1 MASHDLT
8 EEELPAD
15 GTLLT
20 ARGVR
25 SRAALLAAARR
36 LFGSKGYAN
45 TKIADITQEAGRA
58 LGSFYTYFSNKEEI
72 LEQLA
77 EDFKAEIDARLTE
90 LDLTNEE
97 PYEVVREL
105 CAVYWDSCRNH
116 SAELASIFQ
125 ASMLDERFAER
136 WRDIR
141 SDARRNIAAGIRA
154 VGRAGRVGNPDPDA
168 TASALGS
175 MMDYFC
181 YVWLIEGGEAGQ
193 SSLPDEVAIDTMA
206 RVLYR
211 TLFAAPEPVRR
222 DPSSSDQE
230 GSARR

>member
-1 MASHDLT
+1 VTTDNMS
-8 EEELPAD
+8 EEALPAD
-15 GTLLT
+15 GALLT

-36 LFGSKGYAN
+36 LFESKGYAK

-58 LGSFYTYFSNKEEI
+58 LGTFYTYFSNKEEV

-77 EDFKAEIDARLTE
+77 EDFKAEIDARVTK
-90 LDLTNEE
+90 LDLSGGE
-97 PYEVVREL
+97 PYEVIREL
-105 CAVYWDSCRNH
+105 CAVYWHSCRDH
-116 SAELASIFQ
+116 SAELAAIFQ

-141 SDARRNIAAGIRA
+141 ADARRNIAAGIRA
-154 VGRAGRVGNPDPDA
+154 VGKAGRVQNPEPDA

-193 SSLPDEVAIDTMA
+193 SPLTDEVAIDAMA
-206 RVLYR
+206 RVMYR
-211 TLFAAPEPVRR
+211 TVFAEPEP
-222 DPSSSDQE
+222 
-230 GSARR
+230 ARR

>member
-1 MASHDLT
+1 MSSG
-8 EEELPAD
+8 ESGSESLPAD

-58 LGSFYTYFSNKEEI
+58 LGSFYTYFENKEEV

-77 EDFKAEIDARLTE
+77 EDFKAEIDGRLME
-90 LDLTNEE
+90 LDLTAAE
-97 PYEVVREL
+97 PYEVIREL
-105 CAVYWDSCRNH
+105 CAVYWDSCRKH
-116 SAELASIFQ
+116 SAELAAIFQ

-141 SDARRNIAAGIRA
+141 ADARRNIAAGIRA
-154 VGRAGRVGNPDPDA
+154 VDQARGVENPDPDA

-181 YVWLIEGGEAGQ
+181 YVWLIEGGEAGR
-193 SSLPDEVAIDTMA
+193 SSLPDEVAIDTMT

-211 TLFAAPEPVRR
+211 TVFAEPEPIRR
-222 DPSSSDQE
+222 E
-230 GSARR
+230 GANSEHERTG

>member
-1 MASHDLT
+1 MKA
-8 EEELPAD
+8 EEAAAQTLPAD

-25 SRAALLAAARR
+25 TRAALLAAARR
-36 LFGSKGYAN
+36 LIDSKGYPN
-45 TKIADITQEAGRA
+45 TTIADITREAGRA
-58 LGSFYTYFSNKEEI
+58 LGSFYTYFANKEEI

-77 EDFKAEIDARLTE
+77 EDFKAEIDARMTE
-90 LDLTNEE
+90 LDLTRSD

-105 CAVYWDSCRNH
+105 CAVYWESCRNH
-116 SAELASIFQ
+116 SAELAAIFQ

-154 VGRAGRVGNPDPDA
+154 VAKSGGAENPDPEA

-181 YVWLIEGGEAGQ
+181 YVWLVEGGESGR
-193 SSLPDEVAIDTMA
+193 STLPDDVAIDTMA

-211 TLFAAPEPVRR
+211 TVFAEPEPA
-222 DPSSSDQE
+222 PSIESGESVE
-230 GSARR
+230 RST

>member
-1 MASHDLT
+1 MTDHSSGEA
-8 EEELPAD
+8 LPAD
-15 GTLLT
+15 GTLRT
-20 ARGVR
+20 ARGIR
-25 SRAALLAAARR
+25 SRAALIAAARR
-36 LFGSKGYAN
+36 LFESKGYAN
-45 TKIADITQEAGRA
+45 TKIADITQEADRA
-58 LGSFYTYFSNKEEI
+58 LGTFYTYFSNKEEV

-77 EDFKAEIDARLTE
+77 KDFKAEIDARVTE
-90 LDLTNEE
+90 LDLSSGD

-141 SDARRNIAAGIRA
+141 ADARRNIATGIRA
-154 VGRAGRVGNPDPDA
+154 VGKAGRAENPNPDA

-181 YVWLIEGGEAGQ
+181 YVWLVEGGEAEQ
-193 SSLPDEVAIDTMA
+193 PPLPDEVAIDAMA
-206 RVLYR
+206 LVMYR
-211 TLFAAPEPVRR
+211 TVFAAPEP
-222 DPSSSDQE
+222 
-230 GSARR
+230 ARREPF